1 MIRFACF
8 GAFLAVVALPG
19 PTAAAD
25 GCGIGVT
32 ARQKE
37 PAFAMG
43 GRKVCPCGTYAQP
56 HLSHLPLAA
65 HITDGVGDP

>member
-25 GCGIGVT
+25 VCGIGCHGTSEGACV
-32 ARQKE
+32 RE
-37 PAFAMG
+37 G
-43 GRKVCPCGTYAQP
+43 GRKVCPCGTCAQP
-56 HLSHLPLAA
+56 HLSHLPLAV